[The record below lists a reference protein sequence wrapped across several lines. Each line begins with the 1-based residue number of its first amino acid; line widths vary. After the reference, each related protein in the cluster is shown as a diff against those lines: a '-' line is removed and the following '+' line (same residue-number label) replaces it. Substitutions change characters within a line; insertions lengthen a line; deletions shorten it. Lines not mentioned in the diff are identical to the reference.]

1 MSRPADLDE
10 ATLCRLCR
18 GRRIVR
24 ESVWLPRVDSTQ
36 DEARRLAYAGGPG
49 ALVVAGEQ
57 RLGRGR
63 RGRTWWSPPERGL
76 YFSLVIAPQR
86 PRTEWAFLTSLA
98 GLALRD
104 ALREA
109 AAVECGIK
117 WPNDLL
123 VRGRKIAGILAEAAS
138 EPWVILGV
146 GVNLSQDE
154 SEFPD
159 EVQGS
164 ATSVGI
170 ERVSDP
176 SAPAGA
182 VRIGAAAVLDAF
194 LRALERWLE
203 RFETAGPADC
213 LAELRRASVLIGRV
227 VTMEPAGGRPFL
239 RGRVIDFGPG
249 GELILEPPAG
259 GKARDWMTVVGGT
272 VIAIDPPLRDAGSA
286 D

>member
-1 MSRPADLDE
+1 MSRSAELDE

-24 ESVWLPRVDSTQ
+24 EPVWLPRVDSTQ
-36 DEARRLAYAGGPG
+36 DEARRRAVAGGPG
-49 ALVVAGEQ
+49 ALVVAREQ
-57 RLGRGR
+57 RHGRGR
-63 RGRTWWSPPERGL
+63 QGRTWWSPPGGGL
-76 YFSLVIAPQR
+76 YFSLVIAPPR

-123 VRGRKIAGILAEAAS
+123 ARGRKIAGILAEAAS
-138 EPWVILGV
+138 EPWVVLGV

-159 EVQGS
+159 EVQGV
-164 ATSVGI
+164 ATSIGI
-170 ERVSDP
+170 ECVADP
-176 SAPAGA
+176 SAPARG
-182 VRIGAAAVLDAF
+182 VRIGAAVVLDAF
-194 LRALERWLE
+194 LRALERWLAS
-203 RFETAGPADC
+203 FEKAGPAAC
-213 LAELRRASVLIGRV
+213 LDELRRASLLIGRV
-227 VTMEPAGGRPFL
+227 VTMQPADGRPFFH
-239 RGRVIDFGPG
+239 GRVIDIGPG
-249 GELILEPPAG
+249 GELILEPPGG

-272 VIAIDPPLRDAGSA
+272 VIAVDPPLRDAGNT